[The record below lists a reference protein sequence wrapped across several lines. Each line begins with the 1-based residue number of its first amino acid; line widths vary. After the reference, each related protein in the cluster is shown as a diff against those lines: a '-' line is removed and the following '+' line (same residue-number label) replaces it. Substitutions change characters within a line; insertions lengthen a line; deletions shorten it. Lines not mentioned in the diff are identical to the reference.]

1 MLLQW
6 QHFQPHLFSMP
17 GFVHVLE
24 KPFCKA
30 NPLVGK
36 PFCRAYS
43 SCRGALLQGSCVAKP
58 FCKAYLACM
67 VNSFSLSASTLCFVA
82 LGFLHAGSKSSTNCS
97 FVFVVLL
104 AWLKVTAAMS
114 FLLLPGPLQVP
125 LVLPTANCYCV
136 LVDEHFLSAGPA
148 AAFVGTS
155 AAGFLEASFAEGFF
169 ILLLPVA
176 GLFMACSLQSFFRQ
190 GGGLPSKPGSFS
202 LSILCSSEP
211 SSCPS
216 SLSSS
221 DEEAI
226 SFPVIEGKPML
237 SMLTP
242 ETFSSN
248 FLLTAPLSC

>member
-43 SCRGALLQGSCVAKP
+43 SCRGALLQGSCG
-58 FCKAYLACM
+58 KALLQGLFGMHGKQLLSFSQHTLLCCFGLLACRKQK
-67 VNSFSLSASTLCFVA
+67 FHQLLFCLCCP
-82 LGFLHAGSKSSTNCS
+82 AGLAQGDSCNE
-97 FVFVVLL
+97 LL
-104 AWLKVTAAMS
+104 AFTRARHM
-114 FLLLPGPLQVP
+114 LQVP

-221 DEEAI
+221 DEEAH
-226 SFPVIEGKPML
+226 L
-237 SMLTP
+237 
-242 ETFSSN
+242 
-248 FLLTAPLSC
+248 LSCH